1 MLCKNVIAL
10 SNDKIVF
17 EFNVVR
23 ILLKMT
29 CESKKKYFI
38 LLSNRLQES
47 KRALTQQSTVN
58 RKRRTQVTSTIW
70 FMKINIVIIIH
81 YISAALVV

>member
-38 LLSNRLQES
+38 LLSNQS
-47 KRALTQQSTVN
+47 KKNILFYFR
-58 RKRRTQVTSTIW
+58 
-70 FMKINIVIIIH
+70 INFKNLN
-81 YISAALVV
+81 AR